1 MTTNKNMA
9 IWDNVSKTDPKH
21 TKTVSQRGGFTAID
35 AMYQIQMATEQFG
48 PAGKGWGWT
57 VSDPIFPPNN
67 TVAVKITLWHGSHE
81 NVIEQY
87 GQKSINATNG
97 KPDEDAFK
105 KAVTDGLTKCLSYLG
120 FNADVFLG
128 KFDDNK
134 YVQERIREEQENEH
148 PEIGQFNDAV
158 AKAKT
163 ADELSKLQTQFRDDL
178 NRIGVP
184 AQPAIK
190 AFQNKLKT
198 LERKQANGIAQ

>member
-9 IWDNVSKTDPKH
+9 LWDNVSKTDPKH
-21 TKTVSQRGGFTAID
+21 TKTVNKGYKVTAID
-35 AMYQIQMATEQFG
+35 QMYQIQMATEQFG

-57 VSDPIFPPNN
+57 ISDPIFPPNN
-67 TVAVKITLWHGSHE
+67 TVAVKITLWHGSRE
-81 NVIEQY
+81 NTIEQY
-87 GQKSINATNG
+87 GQKSLGGG

-105 KAVTDGLTKCLSYLG
+105 KAITDGLTKCLSYLG

-128 KFDDNK
+128 KFEDNK
-134 YVQERIREEQENEH
+134 YIQERIREERESEH
-148 PEIGQFNDAV
+148 PELGQFNDAV

-163 ADELSKLQTQFRDDL
+163 PDELKKLQAQFRDDL
-178 NRIGVP
+178 NKIGNP

-190 AFQNKLKT
+190 AFHSKLHT

>member
-21 TKTVSQRGGFTAID
+21 TKNVNKGYKITAID
-35 AMYQIQMATEQFG
+35 QMYQIQMATEQFG

-57 VSDPIFPPNN
+57 ISDPVFPPNN
-67 TVAVKITLWHGSHE
+67 TVAVKITLWHGSRE
-81 NVIEQY
+81 NTIEQY
-87 GQKSINATNG
+87 GQKSLGAG
-97 KPDEDAFK
+97 KPDEEAFK
-105 KAVTDGLTKCLSYLG
+105 KAITDGLTKCLSYLG

-128 KFDDNK
+128 KFEDNK
-134 YVQERIREEQENEH
+134 YIEERNREERENEH
-148 PEIGQFNDAV
+148 PEIGKFNDAV

-163 ADELSKLQTQFRDDL
+163 PDELKELQAQFRDDL
-178 NRIGVP
+178 NNIGEP

-190 AFQNKLKT
+190 AFQSKLHT